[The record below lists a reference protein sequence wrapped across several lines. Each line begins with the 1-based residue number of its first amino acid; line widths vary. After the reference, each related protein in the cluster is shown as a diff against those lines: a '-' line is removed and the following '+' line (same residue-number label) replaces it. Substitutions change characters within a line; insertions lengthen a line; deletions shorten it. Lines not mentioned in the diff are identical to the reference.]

1 MTKNEFMIKLQEA
14 LENDLDASAV
24 RDNVNYYSNYIDD
37 EIRKGRSEEEVLDEL
52 GDPWVIAQSVI
63 DMSAQKNVTE
73 DYSGS
78 YRSAGR
84 SSERQES
91 SYNVHSY
98 TIGSW
103 WQKLLLILGIIG
115 IARQE
120 EKKAYSIFGII
131 VGIIGVLWAFYS
143 TGALQI

>member
-73 DYSGS
+73 WITVQLSKCRKIVRTSG
-78 YRSAGR
+78 
-84 SSERQES
+84 EF
-91 SYNVHSY
+91 
-98 TIGSW
+98 
-103 WQKLLLILGIIG
+103 L
-115 IARQE
+115 
-120 EKKAYSIFGII
+120 
-131 VGIIGVLWAFYS
+131 
-143 TGALQI
+143 